1 MRPPRKPPRTGGLGG
16 LTVVVESSMQRDVI
30 TVDGLG
36 ASGKSALAKALAV
49 ALGYGHLNSGL
60 LYRAVG
66 YLVLQAGRELSVE
79 HEVLSVLG
87 EHSLALSRGEAG
99 ESVVLADGKALLE
112 ELSAPTVSDAASL
125 VARHQAVR
133 DALLPLQ
140 QHAFEP
146 LGVVAEGRDMGTVV
160 FPNARVKFFV
170 TAPSHIRAERRFAQL
185 KGTPQEDTL
194 ENITTALLQRDQRD
208 TTSAVGTTKQAPG
221 AVVIENY
228 GRSIEDTVREM
239 LACARA
245 KQG

>member
-1 MRPPRKPPRTGGLGG
+1 MK
-16 LTVVVESSMQRDVI
+16 RDVI

-36 ASGKSALAKALAV
+36 ASGKSALAKALAA

-66 YLVLQAGRELSVE
+66 YLALQAGRSLSVE
-79 HEVLSVLG
+79 QEVLGVLS

-112 ELSAPTVSDAASL
+112 ELSAPAVSDAASL

-146 LGVVAEGRDMGTVV
+146 L
-160 FPNARVKFFV
+160 
-170 TAPSHIRAERRFAQL
+170 
-185 KGTPQEDTL
+185 
-194 ENITTALLQRDQRD
+194 
-208 TTSAVGTTKQAPG
+208 
-221 AVVIENY
+221 
-228 GRSIEDTVREM
+228 
-239 LACARA
+239 
-245 KQG
+245 